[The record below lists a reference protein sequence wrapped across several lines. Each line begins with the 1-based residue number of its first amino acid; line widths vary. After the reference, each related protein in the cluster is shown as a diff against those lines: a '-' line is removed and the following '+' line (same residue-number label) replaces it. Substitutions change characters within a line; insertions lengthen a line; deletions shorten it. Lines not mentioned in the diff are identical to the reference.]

1 LALNRIITSK
11 FYISNIPENEKISM
25 NESNLYEIM
34 VNILDNFFA
43 YNENLINIVIKDLKE
58 FTKKSGKQ
66 NIIIFSIL
74 VIISC
79 LYLYIL

>member
-1 LALNRIITSK
+1 MALNRIITSK